1 MKMRQRRKRFW
12 QFPETQVFMRSHQRK
27 VKPVRL
33 HRWVRNKLEKR
44 T

>member
-1 MKMRQRRKRFW
+1 MTMRQRRKRFW
-12 QFPETQVFMRSHQRK
+12 QFPETGVFMRAHMRR

-33 HRWVRNKLEKR
+33 HRWIKHQEK